1 MTVAVLADIVGSRR
15 LPDRVAAQRVL
26 DEVIATVER
35 ELPASLQP
43 IHPLRPT
50 TGDEQQAVFATLEAA
65 LAFILQLQL
74 TLPDGLEF
82 RFGIGIGPIGAVAS
96 SSGDLMDGPGWWA
109 ARAAIDV
116 VHAKQQR
123 TIPSTRSWIVGAP
136 EEDVTMHAIVAFANA
151 YLLTRDEL
159 VGAMNERARRLT
171 SGRLRGLTQ
180 RELAH
185 AEGITQP
192 AVSQALS
199 SAGAASIIEGYRAI
213 TTALVHSLETPLKSE
228 ARR

>member
-26 DEVIATVER
+26 DDVIAAVER
-35 ELPASLQP
+35 ALPTP
-43 IHPLRPT
+43 IRPLRPLRPT
-50 TGDEQQAVFATLEAA
+50 TGDEQQAVFATLDAA

-74 TLPDGLEF
+74 ALPDGLEF
-82 RFGIGIGPIGAVAS
+82 RFGIGIGRIGAVAS
-96 SSGDLMDGPGWWA
+96 SSGDLTDGPGWWA

-116 VHAKQQR
+116 VHAKQNR
-123 TIPSTRSWIVGAP
+123 TIPSARSWIVAAP
-136 EEDVTMHAIVAFANA
+136 EEDSSMHAIVAFANA
-151 YLLTRDEL
+151 YLLARDEL

-180 RELAH
+180 RELAQ

-199 SAGAASIIEGYRAI
+199 SVGAASIIEGYRAL
-213 TTALVHSLETPLKSE
+213 THALGTG